1 MILFVN
7 GDGFFCEA
15 YYFGVKVKRA
25 IKVKELEIKKNNYAK
40 KEVSL

>member
-1 MILFVN
+1 MVSSVKPII
-7 GDGFFCEA
+7 
-15 YYFGVKVKRA
+15 FGVKVKRA